1 MVGGGFDGVGSG
13 RSLILQGKKP
23 ARDIPAIFH
32 NIQQNSRA
40 ILCGLVEV
48 AVFWCLIHKLFFPYE
63 QFIQMWKVNAML
75 TIKLFC

>member
-1 MVGGGFDGVGSG
+1 MVLAVAGLLFS
-13 RSLILQGKKP
+13 RGKKP

-32 NIQQNSRA
+32 NIQQNIEA

-48 AVFWCLIHKLFFPYE
+48 AVFWCLIHKLFFS
-63 QFIQMWKVNAML
+63 MWKVNAML